1 MKNKVLFVVLT
12 SLTASGVRSEASQI
26 GVDMSDWNIITSGNL
41 QDVTDFNGNAYVGGN
56 VTAGNSFDVA
66 TSDNGGMPAGNYSL
80 AVAGNI
86 NSGGNIN
93 VDHGNVVVGGTT
105 SGRTININGGGTLT
119 QGNPSAVP
127 SSPFAQV
134 ASASQYWSGL
144 AANSTAAIANN
155 QISFNCAANSSVAV
169 FNVTASQLFA
179 QNQNLILNP
188 SASTAQ
194 ILINVSGT
202 SATEAGGQN
211 FSGNFQN
218 WANRV
223 VLNFYQATT
232 VAFDSSVDGYVVAP
246 DATVSGNAPIVGGV
260 AAASLNNNSEV
271 ELPSSAANYLSAPDL
286 SDPGVPD
293 GGTTASLLGL
303 AFTGIA
309 IIRRQLRKA

>member
-1 MKNKVLFVVLT
+1 MKNKILFVVLT

-41 QDVTDFNGNAYVGGN
+41 EDVSDYNGNAYVGGN
-56 VTAGNSFDVA
+56 VTAGNSFDA
-66 TSDNGGMPAGNYSL
+66 GTSDTGGMPAGNYSL

-86 NSGGNIN
+86 NGGGTID

-105 SGRTININGGGTLT
+105 SGRTIDINGGGTLT

-127 SSPFAQV
+127 SSPVAQV

-144 AANSTAAIANN
+144 AANSSAAVANN
-155 QISFNCAANSSVAV
+155 QITFNCAANSSVAV

-188 SASTAQ
+188 SSSTVQ
-194 ILINVSGT
+194 VLINVSGT
-202 SATEAGGQN
+202 SATEVGGEN

-223 VLNFYQATT
+223 VLNFYQATS
-232 VAFDSSVDGYVVAP
+232 VAFNGGVDGYVVAP
-246 DATVSGNAPIVGGV
+246 DATVTGNSPIIGGV
-260 AAASLNNNSEV
+260 AAANVDINSEV
-271 ELPSSAANYLSAPDL
+271 ELPNSAANYVSAPDL
-286 SDPGVPD
+286 SSPSVPD

-309 IIRRQLRKA
+309 IIRRKFRKG